1 MQAGLHGQLTCAGQ
15 SMAWRVVTS
24 GYGKTDLVVELGR
37 RGDVAFLLNMESHAV
52 GTGLNASTLR
62 SGGVGDNSSEPFAGR
77 WADLTLLY

>member
-1 MQAGLHGQLTCAGQ
+1 
-15 SMAWRVVTS
+15 MAWRVVAS

-62 SGGVGDNSSEPFAGR
+62 SGGVGDNSSGPFTVR
-77 WADLTLLY
+77 WADSTLLFFAFLAWLFLSVG